1 MQSLREIR
9 ELLDAAGLRPQK
21 QFGQCF
27 LIDGN
32 LLARLIE
39 MADLSGR
46 ETVLEVGGGTGS
58 LTEQLAAR
66 AGRVVVVEVDRG
78 MVKLLQRRLVEL
90 DNVRL
95 IAGDVLAGKHELAP
109 DVVAALGERAHLT
122 ANLPYNIA
130 TPLISLCLQSSWRAA
145 RGRGG
150 CRFERLTFTVQREVA
165 DRFAASPGGKTY
177 GPVSVL
183 LSLLSRLQRG
193 PVVPP
198 SAFWPRPKVASR
210 IVRLD
215 FDAGAAA
222 NVDDVQT
229 LTEVVAVAFA
239 QRRKQMGSML
249 RRRHLP
255 WPADAVAAA
264 FTHAGIDPTCRA
276 ETVTPPQYLDLANAL
291 EGMSDCGLR
300 IAD

>member
-1 MQSLREIR
+1 MQGLREIR
-9 ELLDAAGLRPQK
+9 VLLNAAGLRPQK

-32 LLARLIE
+32 LMDRLIE
-39 MADLSGR
+39 TADLSGR

-58 LTEQLAAR
+58 LTEQLAVH

-78 MVKLLQRRLVEL
+78 LVRLLQRRLAEM
-90 DNVRL
+90 DNVSL
-95 IAGDVLAGKHELAP
+95 IAGDVLAGKHELSG
-109 DVVAALGERAHLT
+109 DVLATLGEQAHLT

-145 RGRGG
+145 RGLGG

-165 DRFAASPGGKTY
+165 DRFAAEPGGKTY

-183 LSLLSRLQRG
+183 VSLLSHLQMG
-193 PVVPP
+193 PVVPA
-198 SAFWPRPKVASR
+198 SAFWPRPKVTSR

-215 FDAGAAA
+215 FDAQAAA
-222 NVDDVQT
+222 DVEDVQT
-229 LTEVVAVAFA
+229 LTQVVAAAFA

-249 RRRHLP
+249 RRRNLP
-255 WPADAVAAA
+255 WPADAIAAA

-276 ETVTPPQYLDLANAL
+276 ETVTPHQYLALANAL
-291 EGMSDCGLR
+291 RAE
-300 IAD
+300 